1 MRSLKIPYNFNGGK
15 TQVTTS
21 VTAIAE
27 QKIIDVLTTNKF
39 ERVMRHRYGSGI
51 RRLLFEQLDSLSIAD
66 FVIDARQDAAD
77 AISRVS
83 ILDIRVSPTNSVAS
97 YGNPETTLG
106 ITVIYRLPLGSPQVV
121 RFSVAVPSELTED
134 SLI

>member
-1 MRSLKIPYNFNGGK
+1 MKSLKIPFNFVGGK
-15 TQVTTS
+15 TQTTSSVTT
-21 VTAIAE
+21 IAE
-27 QKIIDVLTTNKF
+27 QKIVDVLTTGKF
-39 ERVMRHRYGSGI
+39 ERVMRHRYGSDI
-51 RRLLFEQLDSLSIAD
+51 RRLLFDQLDSLSLAD
-66 FVIDARQDAAD
+66 FIIDARQDAAD

-83 ILDIRVSPTNSVAS
+83 ILDIRVSPTNTIAS

>member
-1 MRSLKIPYNFNGGK
+1 MKSIKIPFNYTGGK
-15 TQVTTS
+15 TEFTTS
-21 VTAIAE
+21 VNTIAE

-51 RRLLFEQLDSLSIAD
+51 RRLLFEPIDELSLAD

-77 AISRVS
+77 SISRVS
-83 ILDIRVSPTNSVAS
+83 ILDIRVSPTNTIAS

-106 ITVIYRLPLGSPQVV
+106 ITVVYRLPLGSPQIV
-121 RFSVAVPSELTED
+121 RFNVAVPSELTED
-134 SLI
+134 SII